1 MSLIIKCHLRHAFV
15 SVKPS
20 ISVPFDRISST
31 YTIGKIMLEVPEQI
45 HGDYS
50 EIAKTNT
57 NNYSGKLLKVGTRP
71 LLNP

>member
-1 MSLIIKCHLRHAFV
+1 
-15 SVKPS
+15 
-20 ISVPFDRISST
+20 
-31 YTIGKIMLEVPEQI
+31 MLEVPEQI